1 MTNKNYDILEKLT
14 QGTDNVTEVTINV
27 DDENITVCL
36 RPLSSGELTKLRK
49 IEKKPFTMKMN
60 MNSNGKVRD
69 VKKEKSSQTMDIGMA
84 DFTDSQAETM
94 YTAVAWSMDIEVD
107 AVKAFKAKG
116 PLAPWM
122 RPTKF
127 PEIPVSLER
136 NTEVFR
142 HPLL

>member
-107 AVKAFKAKG
+107 AVKAFKGGVPEAIFEHV
-116 PLAPWM
+116 M
-122 RPTKF
+122 RISNL
-127 PEIPVSLER
+127 PEDLE
-136 NTEVFR
+136 TVKQFR
-142 HPLL
+142 